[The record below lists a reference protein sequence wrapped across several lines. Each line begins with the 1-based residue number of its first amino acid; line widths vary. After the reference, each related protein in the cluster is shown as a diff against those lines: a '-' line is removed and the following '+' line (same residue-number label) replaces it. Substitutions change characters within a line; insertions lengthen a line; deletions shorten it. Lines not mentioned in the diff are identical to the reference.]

1 MGCGFRWAT
10 EKVKENTLE
19 KKRYHCRAKRAPQRQ
34 FKNKHW
40 TLHATFKDKRVV
52 GAVVGKS
59 VHSLMKKVV
68 VRKAPPDIDLMSQMF
83 RNEMKCIACVSSH
96 TVSSH
101 TVQKK
106 HIQTCEAE
114 GHRQQQLFSGNIW

>member
-83 RNEMKCIACVSSH
+83 RNENEMYCLCFQSH
-96 TVSSH
+96 GFFSH
-101 TVQKK
+101 RYKK
-106 HIQTCEAE
+106 NTQTCEAE